1 MVKNYNNFFK
11 GTPLNQVSIRALGK
25 NTVSRVLNHYAYSV
39 YFAKGNDPRLLNI
52 NQQLEISNFI
62 QKDNLSSSI
71 LIYNPVEA
79 KNKINAWKKA
89 LPWIKPHYAIKSS
102 PSMDLIKDLA
112 NQGAG
117 MDCASK
123 SEI

>member
-39 YFAKGNDPRLLNI
+39 YFAKGNDPRILNI

-79 KNKINAWKKA
+79 KNKINAWKKS

-112 NQGAG
+112 N
-117 MDCASK
+117 
-123 SEI
+123 